1 MRCPYCNAEIDEST
15 VFCNNCGQAV
25 QNQTDA
31 SHKTDAFWSGE
42 KSNQQRDLITHHTNI
57 RNRASNIQQAVIR
70 TRRMKSKK
78 TFFRVMLALFIACV
92 GVLAYAVYGAI
103 QTKSEA
109 TFTLAI
115 ASIFTICAII
125 IINAYTS
132 MVCKKG
138 AIAVLIPFIPLVGY
152 YYFLYHMFIG
162 NKNLFVPLEKNESA
176 MVKDLQV
183 KLLELKTI
191 KKEEKNLINEYKML
205 LGANFKELPI
215 QISQNLI
222 TKERRKINGWQ
233 VMVVIMTIIVVS
245 VFVASLYLAPMI
257 YKSM

>member
-42 KSNQQRDLITHHTNI
+42 KSNQQRDLITHHANI

-78 TFFRVMLALFIACV
+78 TFYKVMLTLFIACV

-103 QTKSEA
+103 QTKSESA
-109 TFTLAI
+109 FTLAI
-115 ASIFTICAII
+115 ASIFAICTII

-162 NKNLFVPLEKNESA
+162 IKNLFVPLEKNESA

-183 KLLELKTI
+183 KLLELKSI
-191 KKEEKNLINEYKML
+191 KKEEKNLINEYKL
-205 LGANFKELPI
+205 LRGAEFKELPT

-222 TKERRKINGWQ
+222 AKEQKKINGWQ
-233 VMVVIMTIIVVS
+233 ITVVIMTLIVVS

-257 YKSM
+257 YKNM